1 MATGSNPEIEGTAD
15 DVLSSITETRAGL
28 QSIPK
33 ELVEKDEYLQ
43 KWQERFDMEE
53 VLNLSGSRL
62 KKQETDVTDK
72 EARLRDKEL
81 KVRNIQQEA
90 LKVVMDAKVRS
101 KGVGND
107 IEAFEAK
114 IAQLEVVE
122 GQPQQEASSSK
133 RPLMLSS
140 ADLNLENPSGTK
152 RARPMPLP
160 RLTDLPI
167 GSMNASADTLRQ
179 RFLVRQGRQSEPA

>member
-1 MATGSNPEIEGTAD
+1 
-15 DVLSSITETRAGL
+15 
-28 QSIPK
+28 
-33 ELVEKDEYLQ
+33 
-43 KWQERFDMEE
+43 
-53 VLNLSGSRL
+53 
-62 KKQETDVTDK
+62 
-72 EARLRDKEL
+72 
-81 KVRNIQQEA
+81 
-90 LKVVMDAKVRS
+90 MDAKVRS

-107 IEAFEAK
+107 TEAFEAR

-160 RLTDLPI
+160 RSTDLPI
-167 GSMNASADTLRQ
+167 GSMNASADMLRQ
-179 RFLVRQGRQSEPA
+179 RFLVREGGQSEPA